1 MKVLIVEDI
10 DSISLGIQK
19 IVQEFENTEI
29 LHAKYCDEALLKFKK
44 ATLDNAPFDL
54 IISDLSFKSDHKSCV
69 IGNGEEFI
77 SEIRKLNTQVPII
90 VYSIEDKSFLIK
102 NLFENLH
109 IQAYVLKGRNSTKE
123 LSKAIEKALQNER
136 FISEDLSQLLNNK
149 SSEEIDDYDILLLK
163 HLANGFSQSEIS
175 NLFLNDNISP
185 SSVSAIE
192 KKVNKLKIQ
201 FQAKNAIQLVALAK
215 DIGII

>member
-19 IVQEFENTEI
+19 IVQEFENTET

-77 SEIRKLNTQVPII
+77 SEIRKLNSEVPII

-175 NLFLNDNISP
+175 NLFIKENIFP